1 VALSIAVVLGAGCE
15 TPVGVRR
22 VSPEQVQ
29 RVLTRSVLSSGKL
42 SQSTKN
48 VLYRRDLVERFD
60 DDPDGALADLHALVV
75 AGRENR
81 DDVFA
86 LAELSFYHAGETGK
100 RPYFLAASV
109 YAYAFLFPGDG
120 HTRPDPFDPRLR
132 IAADLYNRG
141 IAEGF
146 AGPNHEVQIQEGS
159 YQLPFGWLDVHVDP
173 TGLVWGSRRLV
184 HFTSVADLDVRG
196 LQTRYRWPG
205 IGAPL
210 GASTEPLDREKGY
223 ADFVEPWAKVAVTAL
238 LRIDHARQQLGQP
251 RIDATLALVTPD
263 RAEAFDP
270 GTGKPV
276 PIEVESTAN
285 LAYTLAESPVWAQ
298 ELKGFLQG
306 AGLIDEKTQLA
317 ALAPYR
323 PGRVPVV
330 LVHGTA
336 SSAGRWAQMVNELSN
351 DPRLRDRV
359 QFWLFSYNTG
369 NPILYS
375 AMLLRDSLAGA
386 VAQLDPEG
394 KDPALRHMI
403 VIGHSQGGLLTKLT
417 AVDSGNVFWDG
428 VSNKP
433 FDQVNLSPNARAF
446 LARSMFVE
454 PLPFVTRVVFIA
466 TPHRGSY
473 FAGNWLSHY
482 AARFITFP
490 LDVTHTVTD
499 VMRQNP
505 DLATARSFGRVATAV
520 DNMTPGSRFAKSI
533 SSLSVVPGVKAHS
546 IIAVQGDGPVE
557 EGHDGIVAY
566 QSAHIDGVESELVVK
581 SGHSCQDNPHTIEEV
596 RRILVEHLAT
606 P

>member
-1 VALSIAVVLGAGCE
+1 VLGAGCE
-15 TPVGVRR
+15 TPVGVKR

-29 RVLTRSVLSSGKL
+29 RVLTRSVLSSGEL

-60 DDPDGALADLHALVV
+60 DDPEAALADLHALVV

-86 LAELSFYHAGETGK
+86 LAELSFYHAGDTGQ

-120 HTRPDPFDPRLR
+120 HTQPDPLDPRLR

-159 YQLPFGWLDVHVDP
+159 YQLPFGWLDVYLDP
-173 TGLVWGSRRLV
+173 TGLVWGTRRLV

-196 LQTRYRWPG
+196 LETRYRWPG

-238 LRIDHARQQLGQP
+238 LRIDHAREQLGHS

-263 RAEAFDP
+263 RAETFDP
-270 GTGKPV
+270 GTGKTV

-306 AGLIDEKTQLA
+306 AGLIDQKAQLA

-394 KDPALRHMI
+394 KDPGLRRMV

-417 AVDSGNVFWDG
+417 AVDSGSVFWDG
-428 VSNKP
+428 VSKKA
-433 FDQVNLSPNARAF
+433 FDEVKLDPDARA
-446 LARSMFVE
+446 LLSRAMFVR

-466 TPHRGSY
+466 TPQRGSY

-490 LDVTHTVTD
+490 LDLTHTVSD
-499 VMRQNP
+499 VVRQNP
-505 DLATARSFGRVATAV
+505 DLAAARSFGRVATAV
-520 DNMTPGSRFAKSI
+520 DNMTPGSRFAKAI
-533 SSLSVVPGVKAHS
+533 GPLPVAPTVKAHS

-557 EGHDGIVAY
+557 EGDDGIVAY
-566 QSAHIDGVESELVVK
+566 ESAHIDGVESELVVK
-581 SGHSCQDNPHTIEEV
+581 SSHSCQDNPHTIEEV